1 MQNAMFK
8 IVYPGFHREIIQRC
22 VAIGKVSESRLN
34 LQIMTTMDAGIVGA
48 LADQVGWRED
58 LGIRGSVQ
66 LAIVFPHHST
76 VIHFTHFYPVLS

>member
-8 IVYPGFHREIIQRC
+8 IVYPRFHREIIQRC

-34 LQIMTTMDAGIVGA
+34 LQIMTTMDTGIVGA
-48 LADQVGWRED
+48 PSEQVAWRED

-66 LAIVFPHHST
+66 LVIVFLHHST
-76 VIHFTHFYPVLS
+76 VVHFTHFYPVLF